1 MNLRIQ
7 KDCSHI
13 DWELVAETLKRVNMA
28 YFNAEIHKKAFGNSY
43 AVIFIFEED
52 KLIGFGR
59 AVSDGTYQATLYDI
73 AVLPEHQ
80 GQGIGRL
87 IVENLLVLLPQCNV
101 ILYAAVGKEEF
112 YQKLGFKRLKTGMGM
127 FLNSSL
133 MQQKGFT
140 E

>member
-1 MNLRIQ
+1 MSLRIQ
-7 KDCSHI
+7 KDCSNI
-13 DWELVAETLKRVNMA
+13 DWELVTETLKRVNMA

-52 KLIGFGR
+52 MLIGFGR

-87 IVENLLVLLPQCNV
+87 IIGNLLALLPQCNV
-101 ILYAAVGKEEF
+101 ILYAAVDKEGF
-112 YQKLGFKRLKTGMGM
+112 YQKLGFKHLKTGMGM
-127 FLNSSL
+127 FLNPSV

>member
-7 KDCSHI
+7 QDCSNI
-13 DWELVAETLKRVNMA
+13 DWELVTETLKRVNMA
-28 YFNAEIHKKAFGNSY
+28 YFNAEIHKRAFGNSY

>member
-7 KDCSHI
+7 QDCSNI
-13 DWELVAETLKRVNMA
+13 DWEWVRATLKRVNMA
-28 YFNAEIHKKAFGNSY
+28 YFNAEIHKKAFENSY
-43 AVIFIFEED
+43 AVVFIFDED
-52 KLIGFGR
+52 KLIGLGR
-59 AVSDGTYQATLYDI
+59 ALSDGAYQATLYDI
-73 AVLPEHQ
+73 AVLPEFQ

-87 IVENLLVLLPQCNV
+87 LVENLLARLPKCNV

-127 FLNSSL
+127 FLNQKL